1 MSELPDALRVG
12 SPLIDRN
19 EERPGQPRRSS
30 TNGSRLS
37 DLVGSRRFSTVSDLD
52 VNEPPSRYNY
62 PRRDVSPPEEDIT
75 SPVSATWNQSRSSS
89 IFGSQT
95 APALPSLSEDEPL
108 TSPFDA
114 PGREHSSGP
123 SLPRAIGLRLGS
135 IRGRVSGS
143 DRSRGPMYERYD
155 KLDDVDEENIDVDI
169 SAFAGPDIELRSLGN
184 EEQPAHVLGG
194 GMEYVR
200 LPRVAGGHNREQSLE
215 DENVRQAIQK
225 EAQKTGDIL
234 VVEEAAVD
242 LGSLGGGH
250 SSRTGTMISA
260 NTFATGPKRSY
271 FFPDDPQKPS
281 WRPISMRWPYI
292 TLLIIIALGLA
303 GLQEFLCQISQQRK
317 KNNDG
322 LIKFNDPKEI
332 PTMVYFAWK
341 YMPTMILVTYGV
353 MWQIVDYEVKRLEPY
368 YQLSKP
374 EGATARESLNLDY
387 LTFMTYL
394 IPLMAIRY
402 KQWAVVWSSV
412 ATLIAGGLL
421 PVLQSAS
428 VYMSPKHPI
437 GNEPKIVLIDP
448 IWSRLL
454 TGAASVVAIH
464 GICLAVSL
472 RRKSGLLSDP
482 KGIAG
487 IAAMATKSHILADF
501 EGLDTATNEVIHK
514 KLRTRKYNL
523 HKSCLWQG
531 EFIRS
536 SEKMYTAEKV
546 ENPHP
551 IMLRL
556 TAGIPYITYIIL
568 FSLLIPVFIFVPG
581 ANEVT
586 TKLPFLMTALA
597 TVVKLLW
604 NTLDISVRIVEPYY
618 MLSRRH
624 ALPRTL
630 TLDYTGTIPGY
641 LSVKSA
647 LNGHWLV
654 SLVGSGAILAEVL
667 TVCVTSFTVDGRKFV
682 TGQGGD
688 TSESDDSS
696 NSSET
701 FRSFWISFG
710 LSLSILIYLAIVA
723 CTAYVKRRHI
733 FLPRQP
739 GSIAGVLAY
748 IHQSHMLD
756 DFVDT
761 ETMNS
766 KEMTAHLE
774 GLGKRYGLGWFNGR
788 DGQDHCG
795 VDQEP
800 ILAKYKH
807 GYEWKKARLGGE
819 EVGNWE
825 YF

>member
-1 MSELPDALRVG
+1 MSNLPNALRVG

-19 EERPGQPRRSS
+19 DERPRQPRRTS

-37 DLVGSRRFSTVSDLD
+37 DLVGSRRSSTVSDFD
-52 VNEPPSRYNY
+52 GNEPPSRYSY
-62 PRRDVSPPEEDIT
+62 ARRDVSPPEEDIT
-75 SPVSATWNQSRSSS
+75 CPSPATPSSSRSNSLFS
-89 IFGSQT
+89 ARA

-108 TSPFDA
+108 TSPFEV
-114 PGREHSSGP
+114 PGRQHSSGP
-123 SLPRAIGLRLGS
+123 SLPRSLSRRLGS
-135 IRGRVSGS
+135 LREGVPGQKK
-143 DRSRGPMYERYD
+143 YD
-155 KLDDVDEENIDVDI
+155 KLEDVDEESIDIDI
-169 SAFAGPDIELRSLGN
+169 SGFGGPDIELHPLGDVD
-184 EEQPAHVLGG
+184 QPAIVLGG
-194 GMEYVR
+194 GMDYVR
-200 LPRVAGGHNREQSLE
+200 EAHVSSGHKRGPSLA
-215 DENVRQAIQK
+215 DDNVRHAILK
-225 EAQKTGDIL
+225 EAQKTGEIL
-234 VVEEAAVD
+234 AVEEAAVD

-250 SSRTGTMISA
+250 SSRTGTVISSNA
-260 NTFATGPKRSY
+260 FATGPKKSY
-271 FFPDDPQKPS
+271 FFPDDPHKPS
-281 WRPISMRWPYI
+281 WRPVSMRWPYI
-292 TLLIIIALGLA
+292 TLLIVIALGLA
-303 GLQEFLCQISQQRK
+303 GLQEFLCQLSMRRQK
-317 KNNDG
+317 TNDG
-322 LIKFNDPKEI
+322 LIKFKNPKDI

-387 LTFMTYL
+387 LTFMSYL
-394 IPLMAIRY
+394 IPLMATRY

-412 ATLIAGGLL
+412 ATLTAGGLL

-428 VYMSPKHPI
+428 VYMSPKHPTAD
-437 GNEPKIVLIDP
+437 EQKIVLISP
-448 IWSRLL
+448 IWSRSL
-454 TGAASVVAIH
+454 TAAAALVAIH
-464 GICLAVSL
+464 GVCLAVSL
-472 RRKSGLLSDP
+472 RRKSGLISDP
-482 KGIAG
+482 NGIAG

-501 EGLDTATNEVIHK
+501 EGLDTATNDVIHK

-604 NTLDISVRIVEPYY
+604 GTLDISVRIVEPYY
-618 MLSRRH
+618 ILSRRQ
-624 ALPRTL
+624 APPKTL

-654 SLVGSGAILAEVL
+654 SMVGSGAILAEVL
-667 TVCVTSFTVDGRKFV
+667 TVCVTSFTVDGKKFIS
-682 TGQGGD
+682 GKGGD
-688 TSESDDSS
+688 GSTQDDRV
-696 NSSET
+696 NTSET

-710 LSLSILIYLAIVA
+710 LSLSILIYLAVVA
-723 CTAYVKRRHI
+723 CITYAKRRHI

-748 IHQSHMLD
+748 IHQSRMLD

-766 KEMTAHLE
+766 KKMTSHLE
-774 GLGKRYGLGWFNGR
+774 GLGKKYGLGWFNGR

-807 GYEWKKARLGGE
+807 GYEWKKSRFAGE
-819 EVGNWE
+819 DVGNWE